1 MDIILLI
8 VGAFIGFLVSRYY
21 YRRSIDDINKFNLQ
35 KEQKEKWQK
44 TPLYFEHMIT
54 AGEWQEKFID
64 DNVTWICSTDISLK
78 IVIPEATDEFIEPWT
93 QLHPDKVGRRKQ
105 IKLKINESTILE
117 LTFIS
122 VDGGRILVPMPRRV
136 VKDNTQTFFW
146 EKDSIEFK
154 VGIIIGYYYIHNDI
168 EGVASMSDISIIS
181 GPAGGGFNHQV

>member
-93 QLHPDKVGRRKQ
+93 QLHPDKVGRRK
-105 IKLKINESTILE
+105 
-117 LTFIS
+117 
-122 VDGGRILVPMPRRV
+122 
-136 VKDNTQTFFW
+136 
-146 EKDSIEFK
+146 
-154 VGIIIGYYYIHNDI
+154 
-168 EGVASMSDISIIS
+168 
-181 GPAGGGFNHQV
+181 